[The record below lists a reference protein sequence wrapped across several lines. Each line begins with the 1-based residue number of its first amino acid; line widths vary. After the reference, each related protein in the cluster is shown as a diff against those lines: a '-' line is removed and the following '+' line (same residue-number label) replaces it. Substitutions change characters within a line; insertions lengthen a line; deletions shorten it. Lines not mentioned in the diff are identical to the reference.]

1 MYHPCG
7 VSMLNVAP
15 DEISLF
21 LDVDGT
27 LIDIAPRPQDVVVP
41 AALIGD
47 LVAVAQRLD
56 GALVLNSGRSIAQID
71 RLFRPLRF
79 CAAGVHGAEL
89 RFSSDGEV
97 QQEPA
102 AALPSAFRASLDA
115 LSRRFPGALV
125 EDKGASV
132 ALHYRFCAERRA
144 ELLATIEAQLA
155 QQEDDSLMILPGHF
169 VFEVKRKGYDKGTAV
184 SALMEAKS
192 FSGRVPVA
200 IGDDVTD
207 EAAFQVALARGG
219 YAFSVGQEVA
229 GLSGY
234 FETPADVRRWLA
246 QIAVS
251 PREDKRTG
259 LVQTG

>member
-1 MYHPCG
+1 
-7 VSMLNVAP
+7 MLNVVS

-27 LIDIAPRPQDVVVP
+27 LIDIAPRPRDVVVP

-47 LVAVAQRLD
+47 LVAAAQRLD
-56 GALVLNSGRSIAQID
+56 GALALISGRSIAEID

-97 QQEPA
+97 QQAPS
-102 AALPSAFRASLDA
+102 AALPSAFRDRLDA
-115 LSRRFPGALV
+115 LSQRFPGALV

-132 ALHYRFCAERRA
+132 ALHYRFCADRRA
-144 ELLATIEAQLA
+144 ELLAAIDALLV
-155 QQEDDSLMILPGHF
+155 QQKDDSLMILPGHF

-184 SALMEAKS
+184 AALMETES
-192 FSGRVPVA
+192 FAGRVPVA

-207 EAAFQVALARGG
+207 EAAFEIALARGG
-219 YAFSVGQEVA
+219 YAFSVGREVA

-234 FETPADVRRWLA
+234 FETPGDVRRWLA
-246 QIAVS
+246 QIAVT
-251 PREDKRTG
+251 PREDKHTSLVHTG
-259 LVQTG
+259 